1 MAVTFPSQPSSLSAP
16 KAQLHRQ
23 HAQEC
28 PVWHQGWEVTAAPSS
43 GAERFKTGS
52 PVIILLQL
60 TRGWKVEE
68 GIRGKGGNY
77 RGATGRQGWEL
88 GGEIAPAADGSQHP
102 NKNQQVTP
110 RNVPSQ
116 SFTEDSMLHPKGKSA
131 PTGFIYSQI
140 KNTQVMENGCQ
151 HCRAWGGF
159 GEMSRMVLTRPQIPP
174 MGCGASMEQ
183 VRTMHGLGCIPQWH
197 PCGFRSWLGSIQG
210 LFLGFERL

>member
-28 PVWHQGWEVTAAPSS
+28 PVWHRGWEVPAAPSS

-60 TRGWKVEE
+60 TRGWKVEQ

-110 RNVPSQ
+110 WNVPSQ

-140 KNTQVMENGCQ
+140 KKYPSDGERLSALQSVG
-151 HCRAWGGF
+151 RLWGDEQDGPHEVTDPPHGLWSF
-159 GEMSRMVLTRPQIPP
+159 HGAGQDNARSRLHPTM
-174 MGCGASMEQ
+174 ASMW
-183 VRTMHGLGCIPQWH
+183 I
-197 PCGFRSWLGSIQG
+197 
-210 LFLGFERL
+210 